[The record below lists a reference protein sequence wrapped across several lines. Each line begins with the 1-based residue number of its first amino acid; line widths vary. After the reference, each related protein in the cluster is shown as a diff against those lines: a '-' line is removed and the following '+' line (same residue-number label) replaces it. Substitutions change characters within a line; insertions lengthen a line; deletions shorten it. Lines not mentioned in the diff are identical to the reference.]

1 MSTIRGFTVVTFI
14 ILILSRQKRTIR
26 GELMSIATH
35 EVNEGE
41 ELINI
46 KYFSFHFNFP
56 EKKEAEWDAR
66 CRIKNIAKLLP
77 HPVERIA

>member
-1 MSTIRGFTVVTFI
+1 
-14 ILILSRQKRTIR
+14 
-26 GELMSIATH
+26 MSIATH